1 MAKIIMKIMC
11 NINVANNE
19 SDNGYCGE
27 WRCCVCGGM
36 SRNMYLL
43 IIIICNNNNMAVCLQ
58 DVCVCLQ
65 TVGTGVPTGRCIHGQ
80 SSVVSHGRSGFL
92 SARW

>member
-1 MAKIIMKIMC
+1 
-11 NINVANNE
+11 
-19 SDNGYCGE
+19 
-27 WRCCVCGGM
+27 
-36 SRNMYLL
+36 
-43 IIIICNNNNMAVCLQ
+43 MAVCLQ